1 MTSAKGLTVMKFGG
15 TSVADPEKIQ
25 RAAERAIAERRRG
38 RGVVVVVSAPGDMTD
53 ELLTL
58 SERVTPEPDH
68 RELDQLISTGEQVGI
83 SLFAM
88 ACIARKAPAV
98 SLTGPQ
104 AGIQALG
111 PPTKAQIDRINTS
124 KIRRELAKGRIVAV
138 AGFQA
143 KSKDDVVTL
152 GRGGSDLTAVALASA
167 LKTGRCEIFT
177 DVKGVYTA
185 DPRVVFEARKL
196 DRITYDEMLEL
207 AGAGAQV
214 MQSRSLEVGARYG
227 VSIHVRSAFHHVNG
241 TWIVPKEK
249 NAMMEKAWVSALA
262 LDKNEVRLS
271 IAGVPDRP
279 GVAAEVLGTLADKGI
294 PVDMIIQSAPSQ
306 AGVNGISFMTPRG
319 TQGKA
324 REALAS
330 VARRLKARVD
340 VHEQVAKVS
349 VVGTGFR
356 HHPWVAAKMFETLA
370 AQKINIHMIVA
381 SDLRI
386 SCVVDLGRGESA
398 LRALHSAY
406 GLARKPRAWARPSS
420 PSISRPPTPEPT
432 APAPWGW

>member
-1 MTSAKGLTVMKFGG
+1 MKDLTVMKFGG

-58 SERVTPEPDH
+58 AERVSPDGQDE
-68 RELDQLISTGEQVGI
+68 REIDQLISTGEQVGI
-83 SLFAM
+83 SLFAI
-88 ACIARKAPAV
+88 ACIARRAPAV

-104 AGIQALG
+104 AGIEAVG
-111 PPTKAQIDRINTS
+111 AHNSAKIKRIRTG
-124 KIRRELAKGRIVAV
+124 KIHRELAKGKIVAV
-138 AGFQA
+138 AGFQGRVG
-143 KSKDDVVTL
+143 KDEVATL

-167 LKTGRCEIFT
+167 LGTKRCEIFT

-185 DPRVVFEARKL
+185 DPRIVYEARKL
-196 DRITYDEMLEL
+196 DRITFDEMLEL

-227 VSIHVRSAFHHVNG
+227 VSIHVRSAFHYMAG

-249 NAMMEKAWVSALA
+249 NDMMEKAQVSALA

-271 IAGVPDRP
+271 IVDVPDRP
-279 GVAAEVLGTLADKGI
+279 GVAAEVLGTLSSRGI
-294 PVDMIIQSAPSQ
+294 PVDMIIQSAPTQ
-306 AGVNGISFMTPRG
+306 AGLNGISFMTPRASH
-319 TQGKA
+319 GKA
-324 REALAS
+324 KEALSA

-340 VHEQVAKVS
+340 VHDQVAKVS

-356 HHPWVAAKMFETLA
+356 HQPWVAAKMFETLA

-386 SCVVDLGRGESA
+386 SCVVDLRHGENA
-398 LRALHSAY
+398 LRALHTAY
-406 GLARKPRAWARPSS
+406 GLAKKPRR
-420 PSISRPPTPEPT
+420 
-432 APAPWGW
+432 